1 MSAVEKIKLA
11 AAELN
16 ADEEFELFRWWTE
29 SGGFR
34 QRQLAGLQRDLAA
47 GIDDLDN
54 GRFHTYSE
62 ENVMQLAEDIGRSGR
77 ERLKKSGA

>member
-11 AAELN
+11 AADLSP
-16 ADEEFELFRWWTE
+16 DEQYELFRWWTE

-34 QRQLAGLQRDLAA
+34 QRQLAALQREIAA

-54 GRFHTYSE
+54 GRFATYAES
-62 ENVMQLAEDIGRSGR
+62 NVMQFAEEIGRSGR
-77 ERLKKSGA
+77 KRLKKSGA